1 LHFWPPNPLFGQ
13 FIHLAASSRLN
24 AAFDSSLH
32 HPVSLAFQKSLFHK
46 EISILFKFSALYKSI

>member
-1 LHFWPPNPLFGQ
+1 LGQ